1 MRTRQIAHSAAVL
14 LWAWLGTGVGVA
26 RAEAQ
31 RSHIGPH
38 AGYNFD
44 FDEALIGAQAHLPLT
59 RSVELYPSFDYYF
72 VDGGKLLGFNGD
84 LKFRA
89 PGGPLYFGGG
99 VNVPRATSGGN
110 SSSETGIN
118 LFGGFETRYGVTH
131 PYLEARG
138 LLHDNTSFQLLFG
151 LNMTLY

>member
-1 MRTRQIAHSAAVL
+1 MLTRRIALAAMVL
-14 LWAWLGTGVGVA
+14 LWGVLGGG

-84 LKFRA
+84 LEFRA
-89 PGGPLYFGGG
+89 PRGPLYFGGG
-99 VNVPRATSGGN
+99 VNVLRASAGAGR
-110 SSSETGIN
+110 SSDTGIN
-118 LFGGFETRYGVTH
+118 LFAGFETRYGVTH
-131 PYLEARG
+131 PYIEARG
-138 LLHDNTSFQLLFG
+138 LLHETRSFQLLFG
-151 LNMTLY
+151 LNVTLY

>member
-1 MRTRQIAHSAAVL
+1 MRMRRIAHSAVVL
-14 LWAWLGTGVGVA
+14 LWAALGMGVGVG

-31 RSHIGPH
+31 RSHVGPH

-44 FDEALIGAQAHLPLT
+44 LDEALIGAQAQLPLT

-72 VDGGKLLGFNGD
+72 VDSGKLLGFNGD

-99 VNVPRATSGGN
+99 VNVLRTGSGGTSN
-110 SSSETGIN
+110 SDTGIN

-151 LNMTLY
+151 LNITLY